1 MEITGT
7 ITKVFP
13 MQNGVS
19 KNGNPWTKRDII
31 VEYVHGEY
39 PKQILLSV
47 LDEKVCPLL
56 KEEMDVKVQF
66 DFTVR
71 TWQKD
76 QNSEVR
82 YFNEP
87 RIWKDG
93 IHVVRAQQ
101 PQSQPQQAYT
111 PQQNAYAQ
119 PVVPA
124 QAPQLTTPVQTN
136 VNDEDVPF

>member
-7 ITKVFP
+7 ITKTFP
-13 MQNGVS
+13 TQNGVS
-19 KNGNPWTKRDII
+19 KNGNPWTKTDII

-47 LDEKVCPLL
+47 LDEKICPLL
-56 KEEMDVKVQF
+56 KEGMDVKVQF

-71 TWQKD
+71 AWQKD

-93 IHVVRAQQ
+93 IHAVRTQQSQQ
-101 PQSQPQQAYT
+101 PQQPQQQYV
-111 PQQNAYAQ
+111 PQQNAYTQPSAPAQ
-119 PVVPA
+119 PAQPA
-124 QAPQLTTPVQTN
+124 VQ
-136 VNDEDVPF
+136 DEDVPF